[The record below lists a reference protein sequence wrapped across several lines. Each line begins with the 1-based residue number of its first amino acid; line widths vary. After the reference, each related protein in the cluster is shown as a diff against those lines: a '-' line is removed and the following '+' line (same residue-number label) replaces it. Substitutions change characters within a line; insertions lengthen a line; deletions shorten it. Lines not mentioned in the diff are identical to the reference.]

1 MERLRRADP
10 DDLNHAYSSILL
22 IMADIIMNGRKAHAL
37 IVSVKLE
44 ILGDHGGGDVVVD
57 VLVRLERVDSQCASR
72 RTLSQ

>member
-1 MERLRRADP
+1 
-10 DDLNHAYSSILL
+10 
-22 IMADIIMNGRKAHAL
+22 MADIIMNGRKAHAL